1 MVKAPNKKKVQ
12 APISLDFAFFN
23 SLTNFQ
29 KANRSA
35 LRKCYRDLTKKFLD
49 FNDPGE
55 DEQEAFLR
63 RPQFE
68 ALETYVF
75 LKEFAEN
82 RHVHQL
88 FEEWA
93 KNEGIFA
100 GFITTGLT
108 VEGQATLLPYRRD
121 ISSSYRG

>member
-1 MVKAPNKKKVQ
+1 
-12 APISLDFAFFN
+12 
-23 SLTNFQ
+23 
-29 KANRSA
+29 
-35 LRKCYRDLTKKFLD
+35 
-49 FNDPGE
+49 
-55 DEQEAFLR
+55 LR